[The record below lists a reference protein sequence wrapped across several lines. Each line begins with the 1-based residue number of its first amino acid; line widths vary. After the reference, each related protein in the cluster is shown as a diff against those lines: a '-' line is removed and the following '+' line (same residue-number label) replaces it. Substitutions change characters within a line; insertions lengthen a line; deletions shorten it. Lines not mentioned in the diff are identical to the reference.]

1 VTVRAPHS
9 FQYRVF
15 LPLAGLVAGAH
26 TVLGVL
32 GALDIGTNVTLA
44 CVDLFALRQFFEQR
58 ARRGAVQALAFVAGY
73 LALFLVFVTVGQ
85 APQLFAAFGL
95 LYAACFAVPLLLGYL
110 LILIGSVVLI
120 TPYWLQAFLLL
131 GLLYT
136 ILVPLVPRRLVRF
149 QLSAFGAGFILVIA
163 VTLPILYLC
172 FQVTPQTLFVSARDP
187 EFGRAL
193 LTSLETASIST
204 LIILVF
210 GVPLAYAMGRLD
222 FRGKELIDSL
232 IDLPIIIPQ
241 SVAGIALLVLLGPK
255 TPVGEFLRVRF
266 GLDIAGTTLG
276 IVACQVFVSS
286 PFLIRS
292 AMNAFRDM
300 GAELENVSRSLGAS
314 PASTFLRISLPL
326 ASGGIFT
333 GCILA
338 WARAISEVG
347 SLMVLAYHPFTV
359 SVYTYDLFVQYGL
372 QEARPAAVLLVIVC
386 LWGFLVLRWLHAT
399 PLGPLF
405 AGRVRRRET

>member
-1 VTVRAPHS
+1 MTAPAPPP
-9 FQYRVF
+9 FRYRVF
-15 LPLAGLVAGAH
+15 LPLAVLIAGLHG
-26 TVLGVL
+26 LL
-32 GALDIGTNVTLA
+32 GALDAFDIGTNVTLA
-44 CVDLFALRQFFEQR
+44 CVDLFALRQFFDLR
-58 ARRGAVQALAFVAGY
+58 ARRGTARALAFAAGY
-73 LALFLVFVTVGQ
+73 LVLFLVFVTVGH

-110 LILIGSVVLI
+110 LILVGSVVFI
-120 TPYWLQAFLLL
+120 TPYWLQASLLL

-136 ILVPLVPRRLVRF
+136 ILVPLVPRRLIRF
-149 QLSAFGAGFILVIA
+149 QLLAFGVGFILVIA

-172 FQVTPQTLFVSARDP
+172 FQVTPQTLFVNAGNP

-193 LTSLETASIST
+193 LTSLGTATVST
-204 LIILVF
+204 LIILLF
-210 GVPLAYAMGRLD
+210 GVPLAYAMGRLE

-241 SVAGIALLVLLGPK
+241 SVAGIALLVLMGPK
-255 TPVGEFLRVRF
+255 TPVGEFLKTRF

-276 IVACQVFVSS
+276 IIACQVFVSS

-314 PASTFLRISLPL
+314 PSSTFLRISLPL

-405 AGRVRRRET
+405 TGRARRRET